1 MRARTG
7 GHCCPSTAAHFF
19 SSGRSHYKK
28 VEATVISIKKY
39 LDLDPSELGQYHP
52 PTTEDLLASMSGA
65 YRSALDT
72 MGNSGLQACPATGP
86 DLRRDLSLLAEG
98 LSKAITPALIHET
111 EGQVEQHLQ
120 SWGKLTAKYL
130 EKRAGDVKEILL
142 TLAHA
147 AESVA
152 ERDQRNAAQFSEFT
166 KRLDALSKLDD
177 LPQLRAAVVRG
188 AAELR
193 SCVEKMEQDS
203 RESVA
208 ALQTKVA
215 GYQKKLEEAEQR
227 ASRDA
232 LTGLDNRHGV
242 EEKVQRLS
250 TGGKP
255 FCVLILDLNK
265 FKQVNDNC
273 GHEAGDD
280 LLRQFSAELRSV
292 SRATD
297 VVGRWGGD
305 EFIVVFDGKLTD
317 AQSVTHRIRQWVFGG
332 YKLLSAPDGAKI
344 NMSAAIGAAEWQP
357 GETFKE
363 VVVRADALMY
373 EQKKCAAQERQ
384 EPQPTLA

>member
-1 MRARTG
+1 V
-7 GHCCPSTAAHFF
+7 AAHFF
-19 SSGRSHYKK
+19 SFGRSHYKK
-28 VEATVISIKKY
+28 LGRTVISIKKY
-39 LDLDPSELGQYHP
+39 LDLDSSELRQYHP
-52 PTTEDLLASMSGA
+52 PTTEELLADMSGA

-72 MGNSGLQACPATGP
+72 MGNSGLLACPATGP

-98 LSKAITPALIHET
+98 LLKAITPALIHET

-120 SWGKLTAKYL
+120 LWGELTAKYL
-130 EKRAGDVKEILL
+130 EERAGDVKEILL

-147 AESVA
+147 AESIA

-166 KRLDALSKLDD
+166 KRLHALAKLDD
-177 LPQLRAAVVRG
+177 LPQLRAAVARG

-208 ALQTKVA
+208 VLQTKVA
-215 GYQKKLEEAEQR
+215 GYQEKLEEAEQR

-232 LTGLDNRHGV
+232 LTGLDNRHAV

-250 TGGKP
+250 GGGKR

-292 SRATD
+292 SRSTD

-305 EFIVVFDGKLTD
+305 EFIVVLDGTLTD
-317 AQSVTHRIRQWVFGG
+317 AQLLAHRIRQWVFGG
-332 YKLLSAPDGAKI
+332 YTSQSAPGGAKI
-344 NMSAAIGAAEWQP
+344 NMSAAIGATEWQP

-363 VVVRADALMY
+363 VVARADALMY
-373 EQKKCAAQERQ
+373 EQKKCAAQEGQ
-384 EPQPTLA
+384 EPQTALA